1 MKAHFNVYEIFAVDS
16 RSRKRVAVVS
26 SARKATEYIKTNLRY
41 SYNSISTVTRSLVS
55 RRYLNTFATI
65 ASRDITEYTFYHDN
79 HNGYFIEGF
88 EVDKIE
94 VE

>member
-26 SARKATEYIKTNLRY
+26 SARKAAEYIKANLRY
-41 SYNSISTVTRSLVS
+41 SYNSISAVTRSLAS

-65 ASRDITEYTFYHDN
+65 APRDITEYTFYHDN
-79 HNGYFIEGF
+79 RNGYFIEGF
-88 EVDKIE
+88 EIDKIE